1 MTLALKLIGKPAV
14 AHNLCGSL
22 QADISKTKEL
32 LEWKP
37 PYKTDESMKEAVN
50 SFLESNNKK

>member
-1 MTLALKLIGKPAV
+1 MTMALKLIGKPAV
-14 AHNLCGSL
+14 EHNLCGSL

-37 PYKTDESMKEAVN
+37 PSNTDESMKKAVN
-50 SFLESNNKK
+50 FFLESNNKK